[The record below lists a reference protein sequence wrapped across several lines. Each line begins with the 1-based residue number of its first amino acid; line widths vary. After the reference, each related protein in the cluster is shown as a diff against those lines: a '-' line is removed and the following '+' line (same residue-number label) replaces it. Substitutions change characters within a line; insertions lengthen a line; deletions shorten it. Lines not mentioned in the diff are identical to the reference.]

1 MVAVRIGEE
10 VNTNTIFLLTKSLLR
25 YFCIPGS
32 GDMVSSYENVGKNE
46 MFLYSFEQNYSKGGL
61 NVTCWG

>member
-1 MVAVRIGEE
+1 MA
-10 VNTNTIFLLTKSLLR
+10 
-25 YFCIPGS
+25 
-32 GDMVSSYENVGKNE
+32 SSYENVGKNE